1 MDNVIITIGRE
12 NGSGGREVGQILSR
26 KLGLECYDRQIV
38 EESAVRA
45 EMTVKK
51 AERMEENPRTGSKL
65 FFGGIPSANPLFEK
79 QSEIIRE
86 FAKNG
91 PCIFV
96 GRCADYVLRNRDDV
110 VNVFITAPISDRI
123 NRSAERNGT
132 SAKDAYAHI
141 IEKDTA
147 RADYYLR
154 YTGRSW
160 GSASNYHVTLNSGP
174 IGTAACA
181 DLIIEYIDRI

>member
-1 MDNVIITIGRE
+1 MDDVIITIGRE

-38 EESAVRA
+38 EESAARA
-45 EMTVKK
+45 GMTVKE
-51 AERMEENPRTGSKL
+51 AERMEENSRTGSRL

-79 QSEIIRE
+79 QSEIVRE
-86 FAKNG
+86 FAGRG

-96 GRCADYVLRNRDDV
+96 GRCADYVLRNRRDV
-110 VNVFITAPISDRI
+110 VNVFITAPVSDRI
-123 NRSAERNGT
+123 NRSAERNGI
-132 SAKDAYAHI
+132 SAKDAYARI
-141 IEKDTA
+141 TEKDTA

-154 YTGRSW
+154 YTGRVW
-160 GSASNYHVTLNSGP
+160 GNASNYHMTLNSGP
-174 IGTAACA
+174 IGTEACA